1 MKKGCFF
8 TVLIILTI
16 IIAAV
21 IYMFKNHK
29 DDVYALF
36 KPMLLDNMSE
46 DFTEALK
53 KHNITANK
61 DSLQNIVNDYIEHA
75 RNKSNFRLEEL
86 GHFFSRFEL
95 IVSDGVVD
103 SSELAGLKKIFKE
116 EIQNERSE
124 ENRN

>member
-29 DDVYALF
+29 DDVYGLF
-36 KPMLLDNMSE
+36 KPMVLDN
-46 DFTEALK
+46 FTEELTESLK
-53 KHNITANK
+53 KNNITANK
-61 DSLQNIVNDYIEHA
+61 DSITSIVNNYIEHA

-103 SSELAGLKKIFKE
+103 SSELAALKNIFE
-116 EIQNERSE
+116 EEKQNERSE